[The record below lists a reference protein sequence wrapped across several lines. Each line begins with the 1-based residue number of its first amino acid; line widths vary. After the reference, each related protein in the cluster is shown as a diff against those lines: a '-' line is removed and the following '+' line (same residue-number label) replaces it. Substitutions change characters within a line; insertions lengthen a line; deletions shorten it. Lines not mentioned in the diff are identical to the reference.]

1 MKFKDLVLPQS
12 LETDQDTLTET
23 YGRFYAEPF
32 EKGYGHT
39 IGNSLRR
46 ILLSSLEGCA
56 ITAVKVDKV
65 VHEYS
70 VIKGV
75 KEDVVSILL
84 NLKQLRFKLHT
95 PETEILRLSVKGDKI
110 VRAKDIEGNANVEI
124 LTPELPIATLDA
136 SGELNMQMW
145 VSRGRGY
152 LAADRQSKENYPADT
167 IMMDA
172 LFSPVIKVHYDVENS
187 RVGQVT
193 DYDRLILDVWTDGSV
208 APGDAIAYSAK
219 ILKDSLSIFITFEE
233 EEVAAPVDETVP
245 STGEAAAPAA
255 VGGSD
260 LDKLRDLLNQP
271 VDIIELSV
279 RASNCLKAAK
289 IRTIGDLV
297 SKRDDELISY
307 KNFGKKSLDEIKER
321 LTELNLSLGMDLSG
335 VVPANK
341 PV

>member
-1 MKFKDLVLPQS
+1 MRLKDLVLPQK
-12 LETDQDTLTET
+12 LETDQDTLTDT

-56 ITAVKVDKV
+56 ITAVKIDKV

-70 VIKGV
+70 TLKGIR
-75 KEDVVSILL
+75 EDIVTILL

-95 PETEILRLSVKGDKI
+95 PEPEILRLSVKGEKV
-110 VRAKDIEGNANVEI
+110 VRAKDIEANANVEI
-124 LTPELPIATLDA
+124 LTPELPIATLDT
-136 SGELNMQMW
+136 SGELNLQMW
-145 VSRGRGY
+145 VARGRGY
-152 LAADRQSKENYPADT
+152 VPADRQVRENYPADSL
-167 IMMDA
+167 MLDA

-219 ILKDSLSIFITFEE
+219 ILKDSLAIFITFEE
-233 EEVAAPVDETVP
+233 EEVQPSEETA
-245 STGEAAAPAA
+245 SAAAAVVAA
-255 VGGSD
+255 AAGGAD
-260 LDKLRDLLNQP
+260 VERLRELLNQP

-297 SKRDDELISY
+297 SRKDEELISY

-321 LTELNLSLGMDLSG
+321 LAELNLSLGMDLTG
-335 VVPANK
+335 VVQPAK

>member
-1 MKFKDLVLPQS
+1 MKLRDLVLPQS
-12 LETDQDTLTET
+12 LETDQDTLTDT

-56 ITAVKVDKV
+56 ITAVKIDKV

-70 VIKGV
+70 TLKGIR
-75 KEDVVSILL
+75 EDVISILL
-84 NLKQLRFKLHT
+84 NLKQLRFKLQT
-95 PETEILRLSVKGDKI
+95 PEPEVLRLSVKGEKV
-110 VRAKDIEGNANVEI
+110 VRAKDIEANANVEV
-124 LTPELPIATLDA
+124 LTPELPIATLD
-136 SGELNMQMW
+136 SNGELTMQMW
-145 VSRGRGY
+145 VSKGRSY
-152 LAADRQSKENYPADT
+152 VPADRQVRENYPADSL
-167 IMMDA
+167 MLDA

-187 RVGQVT
+187 HVGQVT

-233 EEVAAPVDETVP
+233 EEVEQVQEVSSAPVTP
-245 STGEAAAPAA
+245 GLPAA
-255 VGGSD
+255 D
-260 LDKLRDLLNQP
+260 ADRLRELLNQP

-297 SKRDDELISY
+297 SRKDDELISY

-321 LTELNLSLGMDLSG
+321 L
-335 VVPANK
+335 V
-341 PV
+341 

>member
-1 MKFKDLVLPQS
+1 MKFKDLMLPQS
-12 LETDQDTLTET
+12 LETDQDTLTDT

-56 ITAVKVDKV
+56 ITAVKIDKV

-75 KEDVVSILL
+75 KEDAVTILL

-95 PETEILRLSVKGDKI
+95 QDTEILRLSIKGERV
-110 VRAKDIEGNANVEI
+110 VRAKDIEGNANVEV
-124 LTPELPIATLDA
+124 LTPELPIATLDTN
-136 SGELNMQMW
+136 GELNIQMW

-152 LAADRQSKENYPADT
+152 ISADRQSKENFPADT

-233 EEVAAPVDETVP
+233 EEV
-245 STGEAAAPAA
+245 EAAAAES
-255 VGGSD
+255 GGSTD
-260 LDKLRDLLNQP
+260 ASGAAMGDGSDNDKLRELLHQP

-297 SKRDDELISY
+297 SKRDDELIAY

-321 LTELNLSLGMDLSG
+321 LVELNLSLGMDLSG
-335 VVPANK
+335 VLPSAKAV
-341 PV
+341 

>member
-1 MKFKDLVLPQS
+1 MKLRDLVLPQS
-12 LETDQDTLTET
+12 LECDQDTLTDT

-56 ITAVKVDKV
+56 VAAVKIDRVA
-65 VHEYS
+65 HEYS
-70 VIKGV
+70 TIKGV
-75 KEDVVSILL
+75 REDVVTILL

-95 PETEILRLSVKGDKI
+95 PEPEVLTLTMKGERV
-110 VRAKDIEGNANVEI
+110 VRAKDIEANANVEI
-124 LTPELPIATLDA
+124 LTPDLPIATLDTN
-136 SGELNMQMW
+136 GELTMQLW
-145 VSRGRGY
+145 VCRGRGY
-152 LAADRQSKENYPADT
+152 VTAEKQVRENYTADAL
-167 IMMDA
+167 MLDA

-233 EEVAAPVDETVP
+233 EEIQPVPEASAVP
-245 STGEAAAPAA
+245 AVPGLPAA
-255 VGGSD
+255 D
-260 LDKLRDLLNQP
+260 ADRLRELLNQP

-297 SKRDDELISY
+297 SKKDDELISY

-321 LTELNLSLGMDLSG
+321 LTELSLSLGMDI
-335 VVPANK
+335 
-341 PV
+341 

>member
-1 MKFKDLVLPQS
+1 MKLRDLVLPQS
-12 LETDQDTLTET
+12 LETDQETLTDT

-56 ITAVKVDKV
+56 VAAVKIDRV

-70 VIKGV
+70 TIKGV
-75 KEDVVSILL
+75 REDVVTILL

-95 PETEILRLSVKGDKI
+95 PEPEILRLSVKGERV
-110 VRAKDIEGNANVEI
+110 VRAKDIEANANVEI
-124 LTPELPIATLDA
+124 LTPDLPIATLD
-136 SGELNMQMW
+136 SNGELNMQLW
-145 VSRGRGY
+145 VCRGRGY
-152 LAADRQSKENYPADT
+152 VPAEKQVRENYPADSL
-167 IMMDA
+167 MLDA

-233 EEVAAPVDETVP
+233 EVVEPAQPAV
-245 STGEAAAPAA
+245 SAPAGGVVA
-255 VGGSD
+255 VPAAD
-260 LDKLRDLLNQP
+260 VERLRELLNQP

-297 SKRDDELISY
+297 SKTDEELIGY

-321 LTELNLSLGMDLSG
+321 LSELSLSLGMDISAATG
-335 VVPANK
+335 QPAK
-341 PV
+341 AS

>member
-1 MKFKDLVLPQS
+1 MRLRDLVLPQR
-12 LETDQDTLTET
+12 LECDQDTLTDT

-56 ITAVKVDKV
+56 ITAVKIDKV

-70 VIKGV
+70 TLKGIR
-75 KEDVVSILL
+75 EDAISILL
-84 NLKQLRFKLHT
+84 NLKQLRFKLQT
-95 PETEILRLSVKGDKI
+95 PEPEILRISVKGEKV
-110 VRAKDIEGNANVEI
+110 VRAKDIEANANVEI
-124 LTPELPIATLDA
+124 LTPELPIATLD
-136 SGELNMQMW
+136 SNGELNMQMW
-145 VSRGRGY
+145 VVRGRGY
-152 LAADRQSKENYPADT
+152 VPADRQLRENYPADS
-167 IMMDA
+167 MMLDA

-193 DYDRLILDVWTDGSV
+193 DYDRLVLDVWTDGSV
-208 APGDAIAYSAK
+208 APGDAIAFSAK

-233 EEVAAPVDETVP
+233 EEVPQTEQPAAAGGTVP
-245 STGEAAAPAA
+245 LTPDVER
-255 VGGSD
+255 
-260 LDKLRDLLNQP
+260 LRELLGQP

-297 SKRDDELISY
+297 SRKDDELISY

-321 LTELNLSLGMDLSG
+321 LTELNLSLGMDVGGLLQTAGKAS
-335 VVPANK
+335 
-341 PV
+341 

>member
-1 MKFKDLVLPQS
+1 MRLRDLVLPQR
-12 LETDQDTLTET
+12 LETDQDTLTDT

-56 ITAVKVDKV
+56 ITAVKIDGV

-70 VIKGV
+70 SLKGIR
-75 KEDVVSILL
+75 EDVVTILL

-95 PETEILRLSVKGDKI
+95 PEPEILRLDIKGERV
-110 VRAKDIEGNANVEI
+110 VRAKDIEPNANVEI
-124 LTPELPIATLDA
+124 LTPELPIATLDT
-136 SGELNMQMW
+136 SGHLSLQVW
-145 VSRGRGY
+145 VARGRGY
-152 LAADRQSKENYPADT
+152 VSADRQTKENYPADT
-167 IMMDA
+167 LMLDA

-233 EEVAAPVDETVP
+233 EEVVQVDEAADQ
-245 STGEAAAPAA
+245 AAATAAA
-255 VGGSD
+255 VGAPD
-260 LDKLRDLLNQP
+260 VERLKELLNQP
-271 VDIIELSV
+271 VEIIDLSI

-297 SKRDDELISY
+297 SRKEEELLGY
-307 KNFGKKSLDEIKER
+307 KNFGKKSLDEIKGHLE
-321 LTELNLSLGMDLSG
+321 ELNLQLGMDLAG
-335 VVPANK
+335 VYVPVKTA
-341 PV
+341 